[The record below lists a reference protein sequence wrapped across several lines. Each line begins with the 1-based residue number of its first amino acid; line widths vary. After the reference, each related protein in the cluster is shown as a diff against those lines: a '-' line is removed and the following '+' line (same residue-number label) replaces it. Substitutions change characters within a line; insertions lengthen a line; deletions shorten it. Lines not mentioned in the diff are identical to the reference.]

1 MPTPKAPHVFYVN
14 GTCRPMVVVDQIPIY
29 VKNLNSAY
37 LLILSINAVRPIKL
51 EWFKGIR
58 LKPSLEKAGIVDRS
72 IAP

>member
-1 MPTPKAPHVFYVN
+1 
-14 GTCRPMVVVDQIPIY
+14 MVVVDQIPIY